1 MRTLVV
7 LSEAIRDLAAA
18 DKTLRE
24 HELGNAGAMEVR
36 TSVLQCVAEV
46 AVCCVAVCCS
56 ELSSTNSAVLALCR

>member
-24 HELGNAGAMEVR
+24 HELGNAGAIEVR
-36 TSVLQCVAEV
+36 NSVLQCVA
-46 AVCCVAVCCS
+46 ACCS
-56 ELSSTNSAVLALCR
+56 VLQCAAANCRARTR